1 MIDYNE
7 NDMMRAIR
15 WLIFGTGLI
24 GFVLGYAVAA
34 LSFGLNCFFHP

>member
-15 WLIFGTGLI
+15 WLIFAIGLA

-34 LSFGLNCFFHP
+34 LAFGLHCFFHP